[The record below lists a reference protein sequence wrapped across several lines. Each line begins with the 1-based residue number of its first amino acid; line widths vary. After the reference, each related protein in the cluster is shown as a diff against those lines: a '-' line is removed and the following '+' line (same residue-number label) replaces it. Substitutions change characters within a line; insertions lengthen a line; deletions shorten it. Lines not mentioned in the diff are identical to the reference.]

1 MHRFVSGMALVLT
14 VSLHG
19 QQHLAVERF
28 VSGVALVLTV
38 SLHGQQHLAVKR
50 FVSGVALVLSSC
62 LGDWAFLFQF
72 EYKNRAY
79 KG

>member
-19 QQHLAVERF
+19 QQHLALER
-28 VSGVALVLTV
+28 L
-38 SLHGQQHLAVKR
+38 
-50 FVSGVALVLSSC
+50 VSGVALVLSSC
-62 LGDWAFLFQF
+62 LGAWAFLFQF
-72 EYKNRAY
+72 EYKNRAS